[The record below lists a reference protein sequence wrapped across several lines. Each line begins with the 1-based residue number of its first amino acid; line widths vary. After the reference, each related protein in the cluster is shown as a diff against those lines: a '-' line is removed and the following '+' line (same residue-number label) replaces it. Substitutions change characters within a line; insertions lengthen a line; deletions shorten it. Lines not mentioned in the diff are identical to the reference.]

1 MQYLYILVNI
11 ISIVIQIYV
20 CSIVFVIISHYLFTV
35 SIAWARSGFDWT
47 FSRLQFHE
55 ALFAGEY
62 TVYIYESRIVDFICY
77 MMLDE
82 LMSADP

>member
-1 MQYLYILVNI
+1 MGGVGFWLNLGVRGTPIP
-11 ISIVIQIYV
+11 SGIV
-20 CSIVFVIISHYLFTV
+20 C
-35 SIAWARSGFDWT
+35 
-47 FSRLQFHE
+47 
-55 ALFAGEY
+55 GEY